1 MQMGERFKI
10 LIKISLIKVK
20 GPFLILELL
29 IFMPL
34 MKFISKLILIIRPI
48 MQAIKQNLDD

>member
-1 MQMGERFKI
+1 MGERFKI

-34 MKFISKLILIIRPI
+34 MKFISKLFLIIRPI
-48 MQAIKQNLDD
+48 MQAIKENLDD